1 MALFSVIFLFYTN
14 SFLIKRRKKEI
25 GVYNILGMGKRHIGK
40 MLCLET
46 LLTALASIGSGLVLG
61 IVFGKLMYLLLLKIL
76 HYDVGMSFAVSP
88 AAMAQTLALFL
99 AIFAMTLAYNLLQ
112 IRKARPVELLRG
124 GNQGEK
130 EPRPGGFLPVL
141 AWSWWGSAIIWR

>member
-1 MALFSVIFLFYTN
+1 MP
-14 SFLIKRRKKEI
+14 
-25 GVYNILGMGKRHIGK
+25 GD
-40 MLCLET
+40 

-88 AAMAQTLALFL
+88 AAMVQTLALFL

-130 EPRPGGFLPVL
+130 EPRTRWLL
-141 AWSWWGSAIIWR
+141 ASFGWSWWGSAIIWR